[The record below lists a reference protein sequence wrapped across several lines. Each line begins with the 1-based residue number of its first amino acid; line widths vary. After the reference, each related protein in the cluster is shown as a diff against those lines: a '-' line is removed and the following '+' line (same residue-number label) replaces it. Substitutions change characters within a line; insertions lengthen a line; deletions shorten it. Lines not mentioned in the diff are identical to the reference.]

1 MKASRLSMVGLLFVS
16 LAMAGLPAVAST
28 PDGSTPAEETVC
40 DPLMDEVVTPGLY
53 GLCLAFCEAQDIAS
67 EDMALTDDEIL
78 ALLNDVPS
86 GSILQTYNQLRK
98 ESDPE
103 MPCIVRAPEPSSCPC
118 WTAEELAEIDTP
130 ANTPNGTSR
139 TLCRFVVDS
148 QTGLVDT
155 TIAFEIDT
163 TIDRATITAIAA
175 NQERFGMPTPTRNCE
190 FQNLQVDPIID
201 RDISNLSSGEAA
213 FCLDELITHC
223 DSLGFPP
230 PSE

>member
-118 WTAEELAEIDTP
+118 WTVEELAEIDID
-130 ANTPNGTSR
+130 ANTPNGPGD
-139 TLCRFVVDS
+139 TLCRFLVDS
-148 QTGLVDT
+148 NGLVDT

-163 TIDRATITAIAA
+163 TINRATITAIAA
-175 NQERFGMPTPTRNCE
+175 NQERFSPPIRRCE
-190 FQNLQVDPIID
+190 FQNLQVAPIID